1 VGFLFRKFSKSYAY
15 KYAEIKLQL
24 VIFITEINSRLICLF
39 LKFISNF
46 NFQSK
51 ISMEAQSKYLQN
63 AKFRIENKKWLSY
76 SSNIALRVL
85 AALEEN
91 ENMTNESLA
100 QMIGVSP
107 EYLNKILKGQENL
120 SLETIA
126 KLSEALNVELITFPK
141 FLFDQPV
148 NKLFK

>member
-1 VGFLFRKFSKSYAY
+1 
-15 KYAEIKLQL
+15 
-24 VIFITEINSRLICLF
+24 
-39 LKFISNF
+39 
-46 NFQSK
+46 
-51 ISMEAQSKYLQN
+51 METQSKYLQN

-85 AALEEN
+85 AAIEEN
-91 ENMTNESLA
+91 DHITNESLA

-107 EYLNKILKGQENL
+107 EYMNQVLKGQENL

-141 FLFDQPV
+141 FLFDQPIS
-148 NKLFK
+148 KGFK

>member
-1 VGFLFRKFSKSYAY
+1 
-15 KYAEIKLQL
+15 
-24 VIFITEINSRLICLF
+24 
-39 LKFISNF
+39 
-46 NFQSK
+46 
-51 ISMEAQSKYLQN
+51 METQSKYLQN

-85 AALEEN
+85 AAIEEN
-91 ENMTNESLA
+91 DHITNESLA

-107 EYLNKILKGQENL
+107 EYMNQVLKGQENL

-126 KLSEALNVELITFPK
+126 KLSEALNIELITFPK

-148 NKLFK
+148 SKGFK

>member
-1 VGFLFRKFSKSYAY
+1 
-15 KYAEIKLQL
+15 
-24 VIFITEINSRLICLF
+24 
-39 LKFISNF
+39 
-46 NFQSK
+46 
-51 ISMEAQSKYLQN
+51 METQSKYLQN

-91 ENMTNESLA
+91 ENMTKETLA

-107 EYLNKILKGQENL
+107 EYMNKILKGQEDL

-148 NKLFK
+148 NKVFQ

>member
-1 VGFLFRKFSKSYAY
+1 
-15 KYAEIKLQL
+15 
-24 VIFITEINSRLICLF
+24 
-39 LKFISNF
+39 
-46 NFQSK
+46 
-51 ISMEAQSKYLQN
+51 METKSKYLQN

-85 AALEEN
+85 AAIEEN
-91 ENMTNESLA
+91 DHITNESLA

-107 EYLNKILKGQENL
+107 EYMNQVLKGQENL

-141 FLFDQPV
+141 FLFD
-148 NKLFK
+148 

>member
-1 VGFLFRKFSKSYAY
+1 
-15 KYAEIKLQL
+15 
-24 VIFITEINSRLICLF
+24 
-39 LKFISNF
+39 
-46 NFQSK
+46 
-51 ISMEAQSKYLQN
+51 MEAQSKYLQN
-63 AKFRIENKKWLSY
+63 AKYRIENKKWLSY

-91 ENMTNESLA
+91 ENMTNETLA

-107 EYLNKILKGQENL
+107 EYMNQVLKGQENL

-126 KLSEALNVELITFPK
+126 KLSEALNIELIIFPK

-148 NKLFK
+148 NKVFK